1 MPASERKAQS
11 TLTVRSAPYSV
22 SSLLR
27 RSIDSLKYVIGMP
40 KSASPEVDEVSLA
53 RIRILEAEGRA
64 KDAEIAHF
72 HSETTRLQLELARRD
87 VKPSPTE
94 LQLQQQ
100 QNTCSSSLGFY
111 SAPFKHVVRA
121 ALQPAT

>member
-22 SSLLR
+22 SSLLC

-53 RIRILEAEGRA
+53 RIRILEAEGRT

-72 HSETTRLQLELARRD
+72 HSETTRFE
-87 VKPSPTE
+87 
-94 LQLQQQ
+94 
-100 QNTCSSSLGFY
+100 
-111 SAPFKHVVRA
+111 
-121 ALQPAT
+121 